1 MYMLCKKSEV
11 FAKAGAVLFPDP
23 SSRKGLVNKSPLA
36 WIKKLECAY
45 HCLSLYRIVFTL
57 VKHSI
62 YHSIIPR
69 VSPRANKQLDVM
81 KAGWGRGRRLPS
93 KA

>member
-1 MYMLCKKSEV
+1 MYMLCKTTEV
-11 FAKAGAVLFPDP
+11 FAKAGAILFPDP
-23 SSRKGLVNKSPLA
+23 SSRKGLVNKSALA

-57 VKHSI
+57 VKQSI

-81 KAGWGRGRRLPS
+81 KAGRGPGNEVT
-93 KA
+93 